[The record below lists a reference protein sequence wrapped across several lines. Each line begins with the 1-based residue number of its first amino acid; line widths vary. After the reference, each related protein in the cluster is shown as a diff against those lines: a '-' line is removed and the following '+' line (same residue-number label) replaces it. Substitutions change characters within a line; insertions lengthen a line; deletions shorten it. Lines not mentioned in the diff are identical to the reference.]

1 MPGARRAAEGL
12 ADRLAVADSISF
24 SGRYRQEEA
33 PAIYGAA
40 DAYVMTKYNDP
51 CPNTVLEALACGLP
65 VLYSNSGGVPELV
78 GSDAG
83 IGLDC
88 GEEDW
93 NRPRVPSAEAIAT
106 GMQQIAAS
114 PAGFAAA
121 ARQRAVERFDLSHW
135 LDRHRAVFKQLLERR
150 A

>member
-1 MPGARRAAEGL
+1 
-12 ADRLAVADSISF
+12 
-24 SGRYRQEEA
+24 
-33 PAIYGAA
+33 
-40 DAYVMTKYNDP
+40 
-51 CPNTVLEALACGLP
+51 
-65 VLYSNSGGVPELV
+65 VPELV

-93 NRPRVPSAEAIAT
+93 ERPRVPSAEAIAA
-106 GMQQIAAS
+106 GMQQIAAA
-114 PAGFAAA
+114 PEKFAAA

-135 LDRHRAVFKQLLERR
+135 LDRHCAVFKQLMEHR